1 MKKFVL
7 ATAAVILL
15 GTSAFAQGNSFSFKV
30 DGQNV
35 RVHVPKS
42 CMSLSCI
49 SVSAPGLANKDDDDD
64 KPARTAKNTPA
75 ASAPAAPVAAA
86 PAQPTAPAPVATAT
100 TAAPAAIQQAAVT
113 PPAETEKPATTGTA
127 SAPTPPAPAP
137 VQTAAPAAPAAAAP
151 TVVASAPAAAPVT
164 PTAAPVAAN
173 TPVGIWMTEKNEGK
187 VRIEKCGDN
196 LCGYAID
203 DKTSANGKQVLI
215 NMKPKGEKWAGRIHD
230 TRGGGTYDSTI
241 AMRGDNG
248 LRVQGC
254 AFGGMFC
261 GGQTWTRVQ

>member
-1 MKKFVL
+1 MLLLL
-7 ATAAVILL
+7 AACQRADPPQ
-15 GTSAFAQGNSFSFKV
+15 TS
-30 DGQNV
+30 
-35 RVHVPKS
+35 
-42 CMSLSCI
+42 
-49 SVSAPGLANKDDDDD
+49 
-64 KPARTAKNTPA
+64 
-75 ASAPAAPVAAA
+75 
-86 PAQPTAPAPVATAT
+86 
-100 TAAPAAIQQAAVT
+100 AAPAA
-113 PPAETEKPATTGTA
+113 
-127 SAPTPPAPAP
+127 
-137 VQTAAPAAPAAAAP
+137 
-151 TVVASAPAAAPVT
+151 
-164 PTAAPVAAN
+164 AAPVAAN

-261 GGQTWTRVQ
+261 GGETWTRIE